1 MPASVFFSYSHKDE
15 RLRDKL
21 ANHLSLLQRSQAISS
36 WHDRKISAGT
46 EWAGSIDQNLIS
58 ADIILLL
65 ISADFLAS
73 DYCYEIELKQAM
85 ERHERGEARVIPI
98 ILRAVDWSSAPFA
111 KLQALPTNAK
121 PVTSWSDKDK
131 AFDEIARGIRIVAQE
146 LETARPPSQVVSQQV
161 VSQQAVSQPV
171 AAMASTITADRHPP
185 LVSPQA
191 SITAL
196 AASRPSGT
204 AGVSPSENPEG
215 TVPIGSPFYLESPY
229 ENRCYREME
238 KPGSLIRIKSPK
250 KMGKTSLM
258 ARLLAHAEAVG
269 YRSVSLNLQELNQ
282 GFLEDLDK
290 FMQWFCASLGRQLGV
305 RVKLEE
311 YWDDIFGANDNSTD
325 YVERYLLTQ
334 IEQPFVL
341 AIDNFDRI
349 FAYANIETDFCGLL
363 RGWHERS
370 RSNPLWGKIRLIIVY
385 SQEPY
390 LSRDI
395 NQSPFNVGV
404 PVQLDAFTVDQ
415 LDSLINLHGFSW
427 SQEQRQSFYDLVAGH
442 PYLVRLGLYQLAISD
457 LDFEEFMRK
466 APTEAGS
473 FGEHLRRLLSV
484 VEEQPALKEALSKV
498 VDADE
503 PVRLGSEEAFK
514 LDSLGLVVRVDN
526 EVQIRSPLY
535 RQYFAT
541 RWLE

>member
-1 MPASVFFSYSHKDE
+1 
-15 RLRDKL
+15 
-21 ANHLSLLQRSQAISS
+21 
-36 WHDRKISAGT
+36 
-46 EWAGSIDQNLIS
+46 
-58 ADIILLL
+58 
-65 ISADFLAS
+65 
-73 DYCYEIELKQAM
+73 M

-146 LETARPPSQVVSQQV
+146 LETARPPSQVVSQQ
-161 VSQQAVSQPV
+161 AVSQPV

-185 LVSPQA
+185 LISPQA

-250 KMGKTSLM
+250 KMGKTRLM

-325 YVERYLLTQ
+325 YVERYLLT
-334 IEQPFVL
+334 
-341 AIDNFDRI
+341 
-349 FAYANIETDFCGLL
+349 
-363 RGWHERS
+363 
-370 RSNPLWGKIRLIIVY
+370 
-385 SQEPY
+385 
-390 LSRDI
+390 
-395 NQSPFNVGV
+395 
-404 PVQLDAFTVDQ
+404 
-415 LDSLINLHGFSW
+415 
-427 SQEQRQSFYDLVAGH
+427 
-442 PYLVRLGLYQLAISD
+442 
-457 LDFEEFMRK
+457 
-466 APTEAGS
+466 
-473 FGEHLRRLLSV
+473 
-484 VEEQPALKEALSKV
+484 
-498 VDADE
+498 
-503 PVRLGSEEAFK
+503 
-514 LDSLGLVVRVDN
+514 
-526 EVQIRSPLY
+526 
-535 RQYFAT
+535 
-541 RWLE
+541 